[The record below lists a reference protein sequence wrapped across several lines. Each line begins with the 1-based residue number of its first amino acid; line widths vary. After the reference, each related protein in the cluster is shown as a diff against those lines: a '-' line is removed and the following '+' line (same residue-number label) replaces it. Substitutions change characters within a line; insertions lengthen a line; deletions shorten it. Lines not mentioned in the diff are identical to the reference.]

1 MIIKYIPIPL
11 KKQFDLKIS
20 LGLIVNTFATFLVTI
35 FYYKCTYNTGI
46 AMIVF
51 FELSLINLIGE
62 KLKLIIDLNKP
73 KLKWE
78 GEYTMMKQNTN
89 IMYELFYTFVVGIVF
104 SLISIII
111 KDAAWYLF
119 IMAVIFVYVNSK
131 IDSYIKKNEYNLFG
145 KLYK

>member
-1 MIIKYIPIPL
+1 
-11 KKQFDLKIS
+11 
-20 LGLIVNTFATFLVTI
+20 
-35 FYYKCTYNTGI
+35 
-46 AMIVF
+46 
-51 FELSLINLIGE
+51 
-62 KLKLIIDLNKP
+62 
-73 KLKWE
+73 
-78 GEYTMMKQNTN
+78 MMKQNTN

-104 SLISIII
+104 FLISIII

>member
-1 MIIKYIPIPL
+1 
-11 KKQFDLKIS
+11 
-20 LGLIVNTFATFLVTI
+20 
-35 FYYKCTYNTGI
+35 
-46 AMIVF
+46 MIVF

-104 SLISIII
+104 
-111 KDAAWYLF
+111 F
-119 IMAVIFVYVNSK
+119 
-131 IDSYIKKNEYNLFG
+131 
-145 KLYK
+145 